1 MSHCCLIFSFYSFQV
16 FTKHKMFPMF
26 GQDVLYSSLP
36 KYKININK
44 PCNMTYQGTVDRA
57 PSLPSMPCQNHREAD
72 GDRPMNAGSSYSLG
86 TKKNGLV
93 RTQTIKIG
101 IVSCSKNKLGIVS
114 CSSNQK
120 SDCFVLK
127 KQTWHSKLGLSRV
140 QAPLIE
146 QNRNCFVLYSSKI
159 GIVS

>member
-1 MSHCCLIFSFYSFQV
+1 
-16 FTKHKMFPMF
+16 
-26 GQDVLYSSLP
+26 
-36 KYKININK
+36 
-44 PCNMTYQGTVDRA
+44 MTYQGTA
-57 PSLPSMPCQNHREAD
+57 SLPSMPCQNHREGD

-127 KQTWHSKLGLSRV
+127 NKLS
-140 QAPLIE
+140 I
-146 QNRNCFVLYSSKI
+146 QNWDCLVFKPH
-159 GIVS
+159 